1 MGELPPPDLVANAA
15 ARAARRPFYFASAV
29 AAFQELRD
37 LDDGG
42 LLQFLNCSMETLNR
56 LRLCRRPDAES
67 SEFQSDVRRI
77 ADAFA
82 IDPMSLLSLLRETA
96 SVDAM
101 RGSQAD
107 ASTGFLMAARD
118 KPRRRRGDDKSK
130 KADDDEDGD

>member
-1 MGELPPPDLVANAA
+1 MSELPPRDLVANAA
-15 ARAARRPFYFASAV
+15 ARAAHRPFYLASAI
-29 AAFQELRD
+29 ATFQELRD

-56 LRLCRRPDAES
+56 LRLCRRPDADS
-67 SEFQSDVRRI
+67 SEFRSDVRRI

-82 IDPMSLLSLLRETA
+82 IDPTSLLCLLRETA

-107 ASTGFLMAARD
+107 ASMGFLMAARD
-118 KPRRRRGDDKSK
+118 KPRRQRGDDTSK
-130 KADDDEDGD
+130 AADDDKDGD